1 MAKTL
6 KLTDNERLELGDLQF
21 AVDEGLYDVAH
32 QPASAL
38 LMGAG
43 AGGYVLDG
51 FALTNPSGKQLRV
64 TRGAAGRA
72 LLSYRERELVKRG
85 AVISDGDQQLT
96 IDLTSYATGSYEV
109 WVRAE
114 RAATDTA
121 NRILWSPS
129 TASERTAA
137 LSTRIVERWAIRVE
151 TTSPGLEWT
160 RIATVVVG
168 VSSLT
173 ITDKRP
179 FFFEGS
185 FDLAFD
191 PVLEWGQGAN
201 DRNPDRA
208 AFGVKD
214 LRTAI
219 RAIQT
224 QLQYIMEGE
233 TASVSWWAKP
243 NVGVRSGINEGLEQK
258 IGRNGD
264 VALGDYDFT
273 GEFVVNDLWT
283 FHDDG
288 VRNLSYV
295 GDRATPYSLATV
307 EDVPLHI
314 ANVNTATGTGG
325 AHSTMVMSTGL
336 LTPSGYALDVYNRAA
351 GAPVFD
357 LAVWSPS
364 APAVDGFKVLSID
377 ALNVKAEWS
386 VDVLPSALGI
396 AATVGLGAPG
406 SYWPRAYVDTAH
418 LKNATVYNTQVAPTS
433 QAELARLNQRA
444 QVMAWGKISVT
455 QVIDPDH
462 FNVNT
467 GTFASGVATIN
478 LDQAVSLDSVAF
490 VSYTTNGGSSAPPQV
505 NIINAGTQIRILTF
519 NAAGAASSVG
529 VAYCVIGRPL
539 TLATAP

>member
-21 AVDEGLYDVAH
+21 AVDESLYDVAH
-32 QPASAL
+32 QPSSAV
-38 LMGAG
+38 LMG

-64 TRGAAGRA
+64 TRGPTGRA
-72 LLSYRERELVKRG
+72 ILSYTERGVAKRG
-85 AVISDGDQQLT
+85 AVITEGDQQLT
-96 IDLTSYATGSYEV
+96 IDLTSYATGSYDV
-109 WVRAE
+109 WLRAE

-129 TASERTAA
+129 SSTERTAA
-137 LSTRIVERWAIRVE
+137 LPTRIVERWAIRVE
-151 TTSPGLEWT
+151 TSSPGSEWT
-160 RIATVVVG
+160 RIATVAVG

-185 FDLAFD
+185 FDLAYD
-191 PVLEWGQGAN
+191 PVLDWGQGTN
-201 DRNPDRA
+201 DRNADRA
-208 AFGVKD
+208 TYGVKD

-233 TASVSWWAKP
+233 TASISWYAKP
-243 NVGVRSGINEGLEQK
+243 EVGARSGVNEGLQQK
-258 IGRNGD
+258 LGKFGD
-264 VALGDYDFT
+264 IATGDYDFN
-273 GEFVVNDLWT
+273 GEVIVNDLWT

-288 VRNLSYV
+288 VQSLSYV

-314 ANVNTATGTGG
+314 NNVNTATGTGG

-336 LTPSGYALDVYNRAA
+336 LTSSGYALDVYNRAA

-357 LAVWSPS
+357 LSVWSPS
-364 APAVDGFKVLSID
+364 APAVNGFKVLSID

-396 AATVGLGAPG
+396 AATVGLGASG

-418 LKNATVYNTQVAPTS
+418 LKNATVYNTQIAPTS

-455 QVIDPDH
+455 QVVDPDH

-467 GTFASGVATIN
+467 GTFVSGVATIN
-478 LDQAVSLDSVAF
+478 LDQAVSVDSVPFA
-490 VSYTTNGGSSAPPQV
+490 SYLTDGGNTRPPQV
-505 NIINAGTQIRILTF
+505 TIINSGTQIRILTF
-519 NAAGAASSVG
+519 DGAGAAASRG
-529 VAYCVIGRPL
+529 VAYCVIGRPG
-539 TLATAP
+539 TFATAP